1 MNWLILS
8 MEGGKWLGLRPGESN
23 LGPSAFV
30 GTDGGL
36 FLFALQL
43 QGEGRMSALQTYATR
58 CSADATIT
66 MLAPVLIGNGTPEQW
81 GLSFDVCNRCSMVD
95 PFTPLEANSPIARHL
110 SKEFIRFKSS
120 IDECFVR
127 TDVPGMILLSRRLA
141 SGRVINVD
149 TLNGNML
156 LPFQDKTVA
165 CGMAHIDMDTTNNEP
180 GNLARVDEVVAR
192 TLLLSFPDEPAGTP
206 MSPRHVRVIILV
218 VRLLRVASV
227 RGEAGF
233 MCVS

>member
-1 MNWLILS
+1 
-8 MEGGKWLGLRPGESN
+8 
-23 LGPSAFV
+23 
-30 GTDGGL
+30 
-36 FLFALQL
+36 
-43 QGEGRMSALQTYATR
+43 
-58 CSADATIT
+58 
-66 MLAPVLIGNGTPEQW
+66 
-81 GLSFDVCNRCSMVD
+81 
-95 PFTPLEANSPIARHL
+95 
-110 SKEFIRFKSS
+110 
-120 IDECFVR
+120 
-127 TDVPGMILLSRRLA
+127 MILLSRRLA